1 MKKILIFIVLL
12 FSNVT
17 YSQVNIESFRNN
29 AKDYGFF
36 GEVKS
41 NIQYQKGNV
50 DSQVYEIKKDL
61 HYKKNKNHIL
71 LKSSYVKGYQSK
83 KSFKNSAFAHF
94 RYTVMYHDF
103 LGYEIFTQTQFDEFR
118 DLTLRQLNGGG
129 IRLEKASENKKLLKM
144 SLGLGL
150 MSDHE
155 QLSYETTTK
164 ARLTSYLT
172 ITKSFSK
179 NNSSFISVVTYYQP
193 LLFNHNDYRVT
204 SEITIRSSIIDNKS
218 YNIGLDTSLN
228 YLYDTAPAE
237 KIENTDLLIKS
248 GIVLNW

>member
-1 MKKILIFIVLL
+1 MKKIIFISLL
-12 FSNVT
+12 FMYKSIFA
-17 YSQVNIESFRNN
+17 QVNIESFRNN
-29 AKDYGFF
+29 AKDSGFF

-50 DSQVYEIKKDL
+50 DTQVYEINKNL

-71 LKSSYVKGYQSK
+71 LKSSYTKGYQSK

-94 RYTVMYHDF
+94 RYTVMCHDF

-129 IRLEKASENKKLLKM
+129 IRLEKVSENKKLLKM

-164 ARLTSYLT
+164 ARVTSYLT

-193 LLFNHNDYRVT
+193 LMFNHKDYRVN
-204 SEITIRSSIIDNKS
+204 SEITIRSSIIENKA
-218 YNIGLDTSLN
+218 YNIGIDTSLN
-228 YLYDTAPAE
+228 YLYDTVPAE
-237 KIENTDLLIKS
+237 KIKNSDLLIKS
-248 GIVLNW
+248 GIVFNW